1 MGIRDPRVDLY
12 IDKSADF
19 AKPILEQLRE
29 LVHDTVPG
37 VEENIK
43 WGMPFFVH
51 GGGLLCNMAAFKG
64 HVSFG
69 FWKGGQVV
77 GEASK
82 RGEAMGQ
89 LGRLTSVKD
98 LPPKKTLV
106 GWIKAAVALRAA
118 PPAPAAKKAATKKKT
133 PKPEI
138 EVPPYL
144 TAALKKNAK
153 ARATFESFSPSHRRE
168 YLEWITE
175 AKTDATRQKRLA
187 TTLEWLAEGKARNW
201 KYERTK

>member
-1 MGIRDPRVDLY
+1 MGTRDPRVDLY

-37 VEENIK
+37 VEETIK
-43 WGMPFFVH
+43 WGMPFFMH
-51 GGGLLCNMAAFKG
+51 AGGLLCNMAAFKG
-64 HVSFG
+64 HVTFG

-77 GEASK
+77 GDSSK
-82 RGEAMGQ
+82 SGEAMGQ

-106 GWIKAAVALRAA
+106 GWIKAAVALRDA
-118 PPAPAAKKAATKKKT
+118 PPPAAKKAAAKKKV
-133 PKPEI
+133 PKPAL

-144 TAALKKNAK
+144 TAALKKHAK
-153 ARATFESFSPSHRRE
+153 ARATFEGFSPSQRRE
-168 YLEWITE
+168 YVEWITD
-175 AKTDATRQKRLA
+175 AKTDATRDKRLA

-201 KYERTK
+201 KYEK